1 MGRVVHFEITAD
13 DPVRAAEFYRKA
25 FNWDVMDWG
34 GPSRYLLATTGP
46 ATNPGINGAITER
59 QEHTQPVIN
68 SIDVESWERAAQAV
82 KEAGGEVLMPKTA
95 ITGVGYFAYCRDT
108 ERNVFGILE
117 SDPNARAAQAPTAVA
132 EAVL

>member
-25 FNWDVMDWG
+25 FDWDVTDWG

-59 QEHTQPVIN
+59 QDHVQPVIN
-68 SIDVESWERAAQAV
+68 SIDVDSWERAAQAV
-82 KEAGGEVLMPKTA
+82 KEAGGEVLMPKTP

-117 SDPNARAAQAPTAVA
+117 SDPDAKAEQAPAAVA